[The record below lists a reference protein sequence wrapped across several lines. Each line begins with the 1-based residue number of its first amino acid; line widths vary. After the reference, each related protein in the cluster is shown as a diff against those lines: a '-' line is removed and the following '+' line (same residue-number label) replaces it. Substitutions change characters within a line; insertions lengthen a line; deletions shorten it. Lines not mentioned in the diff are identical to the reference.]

1 MVLVQINLSDEENK
15 NVEVYK
21 ALNGFVTK
29 EQTIKDMV
37 KQFKPRYKK

>member
-1 MVLVQINLSDEENK
+1 MVKIQIDLTEEENR

-29 EQTIKDMV
+29 EETIKNMI